1 MTREAHL
8 TRKTA
13 ETSVDVTLNLDG
25 TGQANIDSSVPF
37 FDHMLTLFAAHG
49 QFDLTVKAVGD
60 GVDNHHVL
68 EDLGIVMGQA
78 FYKALGDKAGIT
90 RYATQFLPMDESLCR
105 ISIDISGRSYL
116 VWNVTLTRE
125 YIGDFETEMLKEF
138 FIAFTNN
145 AAMTIHVT
153 NLYGE
158 NNHHIVEGIF
168 KGFGRAL
175 KKAVAIDPTVRGIPS
190 TKGVLA

>member
-1 MTREAHL
+1 MSRAVHL
-8 TRKTA
+8 SRKTA
-13 ETSVDVTLNLDG
+13 ETSVDVTLELDG
-25 TGQANIDSSVPF
+25 SGKAAIDTSVPF

-49 QFDLTVKAVGD
+49 RFDLTVKAVGD

-90 RYATQFLPMDESLCR
+90 RYATQYLPMDESLCR
-105 ISIDISGRSYL
+105 IAIDISGRAYL
-116 VWNVTLTRE
+116 VWQVTLTRE
-125 YIGDFETEMLKEF
+125 YIGAFETEMLKEF
-138 FIAFTNN
+138 FIAFAHN

-175 KKAVAIDPTVRGIPS
+175 KAAVAIDPAIKGIPS